1 MSLHQSGGKL
11 MRIFRAGVL
20 SAAVFLSAAAAF
32 AQVDTG
38 TILGGVKDASGAVV
52 SGAQVTVTH
61 LDTGFVRSGKSDD
74 TGQYELRFVPLGR
87 YRVEVSFEGLRKF
100 TRSGVTVEVSR
111 NARVD
116 AVLETG
122 QVTESVEVTADA
134 PLVET
139 NTAALGKTVGQEE
152 IENLPLIDRD
162 VYALLDITPGVEQN
176 DQTNV
181 FGSPGQEVLING
193 SSNAGAGSVNYYLDG
208 GNNTGGLR
216 QTGNIAPNP
225 DAIQEFRVVTN
236 NYSAEY
242 GRFAGGIVDVVT
254 KSGKNKFEGK
264 FSEYFRN
271 ENLNARAWT
280 TGPTQDR
287 DPYSRH
293 NFSGLFSG
301 PLQKD
306 KTFFILSYAGQRRR
320 ETEYKNDARVP
331 TALERAGD
339 FSQSGTIIYDP
350 LTGQPF
356 PGNRIPSSRFDPTAM
371 RILQDYIP
379 LPNRTDDAT
388 RRFAGYDDKALH
400 PRDHDEIVFKLN
412 HAAGTNHQLTGSY
425 FFAKGS
431 DLDVFAGNTDLRWVD
446 RNFNYKQ
453 HNVNIGDTW
462 TLGASTVNQARVTY
476 VRNFGGRL
484 NTPQTSLADLG
495 SKFIMQGT
503 PTLPEITI
511 SGYFDLLVDLAGPVA
526 GSNLYQFRDVLSFIK
541 GKHSIRVGGEASLE
555 KIIHD
560 ANLDNFG
567 DWEFNGSRTRQPGAT
582 TGSGNAMADFMLGLP
597 NRFAQDAPI
606 VKTDNGW
613 YFGLFVQDDFK
624 IHPRLTLNLGLRY
637 DLQLPFVDP
646 RDRKLTFIEGR
657 QSTVV
662 PTAPRGLLFPG
673 DEGVP
678 RGIMQTDYNN
688 FAPRIGVNWDPK
700 GDGKMAVRGAFG
712 VFYGTI
718 GGNMSNQTA
727 DRQPFSIRQA
737 IPQVYTFSDPYR
749 NLAVVPYP
757 YEFNPTSPRF
767 ILPADVMGLSPD
779 YVMPYTYQMNV
790 SVQRQIGASASVT
803 ASYVGAR
810 GNKLPIDLNH
820 NYPQPGPTA
829 TAANIQ
835 ARRPYRPLN
844 TLGSI
849 SLIHSE
855 LTTAYNGLQL
865 TGEKRMGRAWLLK
878 GHYVLGKGVDDADLQ
893 NDARGSVQ
901 DQLDFAADRART
913 QNDRRHAAVL
923 TSIWKTRYFDQ
934 GEHKLLHALLD
945 GWTVSTVA
953 TYRSGKPVNV
963 RTERDTNFDG
973 TNSTDRPNLVP
984 GIDPEFGGDRPRSE
998 QIVQWFNPAAYALPP
1013 NGTTGNAPRNS
1024 VSGPGYRNVNLG
1036 LFRDFWLPR
1045 KMKLQ
1050 VRVESTNVF
1059 NFVNLNQPEGRILRT
1074 NTGAI
1079 TSAQAMRQMQVGA
1092 SRSF

>member
-1 MSLHQSGGKL
+1 
-11 MRIFRAGVL
+11 MRIFRAGGMSCAVL
-20 SAAVFLSAAAAF
+20 LAATAAS

-38 TILGGVKDASGAVV
+38 NILGGVKDSSGAVIPA
-52 SGAQVTVTH
+52 AQVVVTH
-61 LDTGFVRSGKSDD
+61 LDTGFTRTGKTDGD
-74 TGQYELRFVPLGR
+74 GQYELRFLPLGR
-87 YRVEVSFEGLRKF
+87 YRIEISSDGLRKF
-100 TRSGVTVEVSR
+100 TRSGITVEVSR

-122 QVTESVEVTADA
+122 GVAETVEVTADA

-162 VYALLDITPGVEQN
+162 VYALLDITPGVDQN

-181 FGSPGQEVLING
+181 FGQPGQEVLING

-216 QTGNIAPNP
+216 QTGNVAPNP

-242 GRFAGGIVDVVT
+242 GRFAGGIVDVIT
-254 KSGKNKFEGK
+254 KSGKNRFEGK
-264 FSEYFRN
+264 FSEFFRN
-271 ENLNARAWT
+271 ERLNARPWT
-280 TGPTQDR
+280 TGPEQDK
-287 DPYSRH
+287 DEYSRH

-306 KTFFILSYAGQRRR
+306 KTFFVLSYAGQRRR
-320 ETEYKNDARVP
+320 ETEYKSDARVP

-339 FSQSGTIIYDP
+339 FSQSGVVIYDP
-350 LTGQPF
+350 LTRLPF
-356 PGNRIPSSRFDPTAM
+356 PGNRIPADRLDPVAM
-371 RILQDYIP
+371 RILQDYVP
-379 LPNRTDDAT
+379 LPNRTDDAS
-388 RRFAGYDDKALH
+388 RRFSGYDAKALH
-400 PRDHDEIVFKLN
+400 PRNHDEIVFKLN
-412 HAAGTNHQLTGSY
+412 RTAGPSHQLTGSY
-425 FFAKGS
+425 FFAKGN
-431 DLDVFAGNTDLRWVD
+431 DVDVFAGGTDLRWVD
-446 RNFNYKQ
+446 RHFKYTQ

-462 TLGASTVNQARVTY
+462 TLGSTTVNQARITY

-484 NTPQTSLADLG
+484 NLPQTSLADLG

-567 DWEFNGSRTRQPGAT
+567 DWEFNGTRTRAPGAT
-582 TGSGNAMADFMLGLP
+582 SGGNAMADFMLGLP

-637 DLQLPFVDP
+637 DLQMPFLDP

-662 PTAPRGLLFPG
+662 PTAPLGLLFPG
-673 DEGVP
+673 DEGIP
-678 RGIMQTDYNN
+678 RGIMKTDYNN
-688 FAPRIGVNWDPK
+688 VAPRLGVNWDPR
-700 GDGKMAVRGAFG
+700 GDGRMAVRGAFG

-737 IPQVYTFSDPYR
+737 IPGVFTLSDPYR
-749 NLAVVPYP
+749 NLPIVPYP
-757 YEFNPTSPRF
+757 YEFNPSSPRF

-790 SVQRQIGASASVT
+790 SVQKQIGSSASMTV
-803 ASYVGAR
+803 SYVGAR

-829 TAANIQ
+829 TAQNIQ

-855 LTTAYNGLQL
+855 LTTAYNGLQI
-865 TGEKRMGRAWLLK
+865 TGEKRMGRAWQLK
-878 GHYVLGKGVDDADLQ
+878 GHYVLGKSVDDADLQ

-901 DQLDFAADRART
+901 DQLNFAADRGRT
-913 QNDRRHAAVL
+913 QNDRRHAVVV
-923 TSIWKTRYFDQ
+923 TSIWKTRYFDKDT
-934 GEHKLLHALLD
+934 HRFLHAVLD

-953 TYRSGKPVNV
+953 TYKSGRPVNI
-963 RTERDTNFDG
+963 RTNDRDTNFDG
-973 TNSTDRPNLVP
+973 SSNTDRPNLVP
-984 GIDPEFGGDRPRSE
+984 GVDPDFASGRPRSE
-998 QIVQWFNPAAYALPP
+998 QIRQWYNPAAFVQAPD
-1013 NGTTGNAPRNS
+1013 GTTGNTPRNFL
-1024 VSGPGYRNVNLG
+1024 SGPGYRNVNVG
-1036 LFRDFWLPR
+1036 LFRDFRLPSR
-1045 KMKLQ
+1045 MRLQ
-1050 VRVESTNVF
+1050 LRFESTNFF
-1059 NFVNLNQPEGRILRT
+1059 NFVNLGQPEGRIGRA

-1079 TSAQAMRQMQVGA
+1079 SATAAGTQGLMRQMQLGA
-1092 SRSF
+1092 SLSF

>member
-1 MSLHQSGGKL
+1 MKALSVVGTTC
-11 MRIFRAGVL
+11 AVL
-20 SAAVFLSAAAAF
+20 LAAAAAF

-38 TILGGVKDASGAVV
+38 TMLGGVKDDSGAQVA
-52 SGAQVTVTH
+52 GAQVTVTH
-61 LDTGFVRSGKSDD
+61 LDTGFVRTSITDAS
-74 TGQYELRFVPLGR
+74 GQYELRFLPLGR
-87 YRVEVSFEGLRKF
+87 YRIEVLAPGFRKF
-100 TRSGVTVEVSR
+100 ARSGITVGVSR

-116 AVLETG
+116 AVLELG
-122 QVTESVEVTADA
+122 QVAETVEVTADA

-181 FGSPGQEVLING
+181 FGSPGYEVLING

-216 QTGNIAPNP
+216 QTGNLAPNP

-236 NYSAEY
+236 NYSAEF
-242 GRFAGGIVDVVT
+242 GRFAGGIVDIVT
-254 KSGKNKFEGK
+254 KSGKNRFEGK

-271 ENLNARAWT
+271 ENLNARSWT
-280 TGPTQDR
+280 TGPPQAR
-287 DPYSRH
+287 DAYSRH
-293 NFSGLFSG
+293 NFSGLLSG

-306 KTFFILSYAGQRRR
+306 KTFFIVSYAGQRRR

-331 TALERAGD
+331 TPLERAGD
-339 FSQSGTIIYDP
+339 FSQSGVTIYDP

-356 PGNRIPSSRFDPTAM
+356 PGNRIPANRFDPAAL

-379 LPNRTDDAT
+379 LANRTDDAS
-388 RRFAGYDDKALH
+388 RRFSGYDDKALH
-400 PRDHDEIVFKLN
+400 PRDHDEVVFKLN
-412 HAAGTNHQLTGSY
+412 HSAGPSHQLTGSY
-425 FFAKGS
+425 FFAKGQ
-431 DLDVFAGNTDLRWVD
+431 DIDVFAGGTDLRWVD
-446 RNFNYKQ
+446 RNFKYTQ

-462 TLGASTVNQARVTY
+462 SPGGATVNQARITY
-476 VRNFGGRL
+476 VRNFGGRV

-526 GSNLYQFRDVLSFIK
+526 GSNLYQLRDVLSFVK
-541 GKHSIRVGGEASLE
+541 GRHSVRIGGEASLE

-567 DWEFNGSRTRQPGAT
+567 DWEFTGARTRAPGAT
-582 TGSGNAMADFMLGLP
+582 TGGNAMADFMLGLP
-597 NRFAQDAPI
+597 SRFAQDAPI
-606 VKTDNGW
+606 VKIDNGW
-613 YFGLFVQDDFK
+613 YFGLFVQDDVK
-624 IHPRLTLNLGLRY
+624 IHSRLTLNLGVRY
-637 DLQLPFVDP
+637 DLQLPFLDP
-646 RDRKLTFIEGR
+646 HDRKLTFIEGR

-662 PTAPRGLLFPG
+662 PTAPLGLLFPG
-673 DEGVP
+673 DAGIP
-678 RGIMQTDYNN
+678 RGIMKNDSNN
-688 FAPRIGVNWDPK
+688 LAPRVGINWDPK
-700 GDGKMAVRGAFG
+700 GDGKTAVRAAFG

-737 IPQVYTFSDPYR
+737 IPGVYTFSDPYR

-757 YEFNPTSPRF
+757 YVFNPTSPRF

-779 YVMPYTYQMNV
+779 YVMPYTYQMNF
-790 SVQRQIGASASVT
+790 SIQRQIGQSASIT

-820 NYPQPGPTA
+820 NYPQPSPTA
-829 TAANIQ
+829 TAQNIQ

-849 SLIHSE
+849 SLIHSA
-855 LTTAYNGLQL
+855 LTTAYNGLQI
-865 TGEKRMGRAWLLK
+865 TGEKRMGRAWQLK

-913 QNDRRHAAVL
+913 QNDRRHALVL
-923 TSIWKTRYFDQ
+923 TSIWKTRYFDAK
-934 GEHKLLHALLD
+934 EHKLWHALLD
-945 GWTVSTVA
+945 GWTVSAVA
-953 TYRSGKPVNV
+953 TYKSGRPVNV
-963 RTERDTNFDG
+963 RTDRDTNFDG
-973 TNSTDRPNLVP
+973 ASGTDRPNLVP
-984 GIDPEFGGDRPRSE
+984 GVDPEFGGGRPRSE
-998 QIVQWFNPAAYALPP
+998 QIRQWFNPAAFALPP
-1013 NGTTGNAPRNS
+1013 GNSTGNAPRNS
-1024 VSGPGYRNVNLG
+1024 VTGPGYRNVNVG
-1036 LFRDFWLPR
+1036 LFRDFRLPR
-1045 KMKLQ
+1045 HVKLQ
-1050 VRVESTNVF
+1050 VRIESTNAF
-1059 NFVNLNQPEGRILRT
+1059 NFVNLSQPEART
-1074 NTGAI
+1074 NRTNVGAI
-1079 TSAQAMRQMQVGA
+1079 NSAGAMRQMQVGA
-1092 SRSF
+1092 SLSF